1 MKNWIYGVQE
11 RGVNQMKEKSAVH
24 KGCIMS
30 ALGGSC
36 WAIAGVGGQF
46 LFSEK
51 GLNPEWVVA
60 VRLTLAGLCLLLY
73 LSYKKEKVF
82 SVFQTRKDCKRL
94 TTGCLIFYPDL

>member
-1 MKNWIYGVQE
+1 MSA
-11 RGVNQMKEKSAVH
+11 KEEIR

-73 LSYKKEKVF
+73 LSYKKKRGF
-82 SVFQTRKDCKRL
+82 WCFKRRK
-94 TTGCLIFYPDL
+94 IFVMLYYLGF